1 MYNTIGMPEFYQEAK
16 RKKLPIIDVRE
27 EMEYQLGHVPQAI
40 NLPLSTLTENYQQ
53 LDKNQPYYLICQM
66 GSRLRTSVCVSQ
78 STRVSSNQCS
88 RWYIWLV
95 GSIRT
100 IK

>member
-40 NLPLSTLTENYQQ
+40 NLPKYFNRKLS
-53 LDKNQPYYLICQM
+53 
-66 GSRLRTSVCVSQ
+66 
-78 STRVSSNQCS
+78 
-88 RWYIWLV
+88 
-95 GSIRT
+95 SIR
-100 IK
+100 

>member
-66 GSRLRTSVCVSQ
+66 GSRSAQACAFLSQQGYQVTNVLGGTSV
-78 STRVSSNQCS
+78 
-88 RWYIWLV
+88 WL
-95 GSIRT
+95 GQLEQ
-100 IK
+100 

>member
-40 NLPLSTLTENYQQ
+40 NLPLSTLTEN
-53 LDKNQPYYLICQM
+53 I
-66 GSRLRTSVCVSQ
+66 
-78 STRVSSNQCS
+78 SN
-88 RWYIWLV
+88 
-95 GSIRT
+95 
-100 IK
+100 